1 MPVYTKH
8 YSRRP
13 RDKELR
19 KKVNCHGM
27 PTLPPLGGQILRGI
41 NGYCVDCDAS
51 VDRRSKRCRP
61 CHARRLTARRFPVE
75 KRPLLLCIDCKLPIS
90 YASKKGHGR
99 CRSCYFAHKALNQEP
114 IRSAS
119 RPNSGTAYED
129 QDGTVRYADDVLEGG
144 EFTVASAWASL
155 RKCWRGFHAA
165 QRTGSDEDMKEFA
178 RRILFFQGELNLQIS
193 DFSDL
198 GLE

>member
-1 MPVYTKH
+1 MVSVYTKH

-41 NGYCVDCDAS
+41 NGCCVDCDAS

-90 YASKKGHGR
+90 YASKKGHGEMHWKFVET
-99 CRSCYFAHKALNQEP
+99 RSRGRKSEVSLTEQGKSALR
-114 IRSAS
+114 IF
-119 RPNSGTAYED
+119 GT
-129 QDGTVRYADDVLEGG
+129 GEG
-144 EFTVASAWASL
+144 
-155 RKCWRGFHAA
+155 K
-165 QRTGSDEDMKEFA
+165 
-178 RRILFFQGELNLQIS
+178 
-193 DFSDL
+193 
-198 GLE
+198 